1 MARVLMV
8 STIAGTH
15 RSFLLP
21 LARHFRKKGW
31 RIDAAAAG
39 ISKSSECREAYER
52 VFELNWSRHPLDLGH
67 LISSA
72 RRIRFLAT
80 SESYDIVHVHTPLA
94 AFAVRFALRRL
105 RRGGRP
111 KVVYTAHGF
120 HSHPEGNPFSNAFF
134 LGLEK
139 MAGRWTD
146 RLIVIN
152 RHDETVAEKKKIV
165 PSAHLAYMPGIGVD
179 RAYYSPDRV
188 SPEGI
193 AKVRKDMGIGDG
205 TPLFLMIGDFMP
217 GKRHQDLIRAF
228 RGVRRDAHLAFAGI
242 GNRSRKMKKL
252 VRELGLEDR
261 VHFLGLRNDIP
272 VLIRSSVATIMP
284 SIREGLSRSVIE
296 SLCLGVPVIG
306 TDIRGIRDILEP
318 AGGLLVPPRCP
329 AALQSRME
337 WVLSHPKEAED
348 LGLRGRETST
358 IYDVNRIIALHEE
371 LYSGLISC
379 A

>member
-1 MARVLMV
+1 MPRLLVV

-21 LARHFRKKGW
+21 LALHFREKGW
-31 RIDAAAAG
+31 RVDGAAAG
-39 ISKSSECREAYER
+39 ISGSPECREAYDY
-52 VFELNWSRHPLDLGH
+52 VFELNWSRHPLDLGR

-72 RRIRFLAT
+72 RRIRSLAT

-94 AFAVRFALRRL
+94 AFAGRFALRNL
-105 RRGGRP
+105 RRRGKP

-120 HSHPEGNPFSNAFF
+120 HSHPEGNPFLNAFF
-134 LGLEK
+134 LGMEK
-139 MAGRWTD
+139 IAGRWTD

-152 RHDETVAEKKKIV
+152 RHDETAAAKKEIV
-165 PSAHLAYMPGIGVD
+165 PAGHLIYMPGIGVD
-179 RAYYSPDRV
+179 RAHYSPYSV
-188 SPEGI
+188 SPEEI

-205 TPLFLMIGDFMP
+205 IPLFLMVADFAP
-217 GKRHQDLIRAF
+217 RKRHKDVIRAF
-228 RGVRRDAHLAFAGI
+228 RGVRQDAHLAFAGI
-242 GNRSRKMKKL
+242 GNRSGKMKKL
-252 VRELGLEDR
+252 VRQLGLEDR

-284 SIREGLSRSVIE
+284 SIREGLPRSVLE
-296 SLCLGVPVIG
+296 SLSLGMPVIG
-306 TDIRGIRDILEP
+306 TDIRGVRDLLEP

-358 IYDVNRIIALHEE
+358 IYDVNRIIALHEQ
-371 LYSGLISC
+371 LYSGLLSC